1 MKTSNNN
8 QQTTGLQFFS
18 DKNSNA
24 NIRMLIIDESP
35 WFVGRDIALSLGYSN
50 PVQQLRNTLIM
61 RIARNTLSL
70 IIRDL
75 CKPRQ
80 LSMKAA
86 CTPLFSDPSCR
97 RLKHSKDG

>member
-50 PVQQLRNTLIM
+50 PVSAITQHVDNEDSAKYAIPDYQGFM
-61 RIARNTLSL
+61 
-70 IIRDL
+70 
-75 CKPRQ
+75 KPRQ

>member
-1 MKTSNNN
+1 METLNNN
-8 QQTTGLQFFS
+8 QQTIGLQFFS
-18 DKNSNA
+18 DEDINA
-24 NIRMLIIDESP
+24 NIRMLMIDESP

-50 PVQQLRNTLIM
+50 PVSAITQHVDNEDSVKHAI
-61 RIARNTLSL
+61 L

>member
-50 PVQQLRNTLIM
+50 PVSAITQHVDNEDSAKYAI
-61 RIARNTLSL
+61 L

-80 LSMKAA
+80 LSMKAT

-97 RLKHSKDG
+97 RLKRSKDG